1 MQGYGGYRGY
11 NGFGDAALAQTAAT
25 NAYAYLQAG
34 MTTEAQAQIT
44 PLTAADKATACQ
56 QMTTQAA
63 TDTDTTMKA
72 KVSSLCAGVGGFLGL
87 STTTWIV
94 IAVGGA
100 GLIYLI
106 SSKSKKR

>member
-1 MQGYGGYRGY
+1 MYGMQGYGYH
-11 NGFGDAALAQTAAT
+11 GFGDAAAAQVAAT

-44 PLTAADKATACQ
+44 PLSAADKATACQ

-72 KVSSLCAGVGGFLGL
+72 KVSSLCAASGFLGL

-94 IAVGGA
+94 LGVGGL
-100 GLIYLI
+100 GLVYLL
-106 SSKSKKR
+106 SKKKKR